1 MIRVFA
7 ATMLMLLSVF
17 AHAAGGGNENLDSVH
32 VNLDDRAS
40 LQSGAALFASYCLS
54 CHGLKY
60 MRYNR
65 MAEDLQ
71 ISEENLRAN
80 FLQPSQKPGDLMTVN
95 MSEDDARYWFGTA
108 PPDLSLTARSR
119 SPEWI
124 YTFLRGFVTD
134 ANSHT
139 GWNNEL
145 FKDVAMPHVLYNLQQ
160 TQTRQEYDESVR
172 DITNFLVYA
181 AEPAKLVRYNVG
193 IFVLLF
199 MAALI
204 GITYLLKKEYWK
216 DIH

>member
-1 MIRVFA
+1 MKTGIIA
-7 ATMLMLLSVF
+7 ATLLFYAGIVS
-17 AHAAGGGNENLDSVH
+17 AAGGGNENLDSVH

-40 LQSGAALFASYCLS
+40 LQRGAALFANYCLS
-54 CHGLKY
+54 CHSVKFL
-60 MRYNR
+60 RYGT

-71 ISEENLRAN
+71 ISEEVLRAN
-80 FLQPSQKPGDLMTVN
+80 FLQPSQKPGDLMKIN
-95 MSEDDARYWFGTA
+95 MSEEDAKTWFGTA

-124 YTFLRGFVTD
+124 YTFLRQFYVD
-134 ANSHT
+134 EASYT

-145 FKDVAMPHVLYNLQQ
+145 FKDVAMPHVLYGLQRSSQ
-160 TQTRQEYDESVR
+160 REEFDSSVR

-181 AEPAKLVRYNVG
+181 AEPAKLVRYNIG

-199 MAALI
+199 MAAFVCI
-204 GITYLLKKEYWK
+204 SYLLKKEFWK